1 MRVADEFGV
10 FVTTREGETIT
21 SLLRRFKRKV
31 TKSEVLKEY
40 REHTEYLKPG
50 VKKRRKQKESRS
62 REEKEKLKM
71 ERDAVKRTNT
81 KKKFITVNKEKNNET
96 VTSD

>member
-10 FVTTREGETIT
+10 FVTTRDGETIT

-40 REHTEYLKPG
+40 RAHTEYLKPG

-71 ERDAVKRTNT
+71 ERDAVKRTNM
-81 KKKFITVNKEKNNET
+81 KKKFIPKEKNNEN
-96 VTSD
+96 VTGD

>member
-10 FVTTREGETIT
+10 FVTTRDGETIT

-40 REHTEYLKPG
+40 RAHTEYLKPG

-62 REEKEKLKM
+62 REEKEELKM
-71 ERDAVKRTNT
+71 ERDAVKRTNM
-81 KKKFITVNKEKNNET
+81 KKKFIPKEKNNEN
-96 VTSD
+96 VTGD